1 MRVTSH
7 MIVPVKKNGKWTTYI
22 KEFEE
27 DIPDLGR
34 HCLMCNS
41 CGEPSYPE
49 CMKKCPVERDRVERE
64 QKKAQEKIAKHKVEI
79 DILAGLVRDGLL
91 KVEDAAPRVEMTVE
105 EFEPESL
112 REIVG
117 SFYFVQT
124 RKNLLALWSEDHE
137 QRRILCEKTNFGTI
151 QLRLA
156 T

>member
-41 CGEPSYPE
+41 CGEPSYPK
-49 CMKKCPVERDRVERE
+49 CMETCGVERE

-79 DILAGLVRDGLL
+79 DILAGLVLDGLL

-105 EFEPESL
+105 EFEAAMN
-112 REIVG
+112 V
-117 SFYFVQT
+117 
-124 RKNLLALWSEDHE
+124 
-137 QRRILCEKTNFGTI
+137 TNS
-151 QLRLA
+151 
-156 T
+156 

>member
-41 CGEPSYPE
+41 CGNETYPE
-49 CMKKCPVERDRVERE
+49 CMKWCGVEKERVERE
-64 QKKAQEKIAKHKVEI
+64 QMKAQEKIAKHKVEI

-105 EFEPESL
+105 EFEAAMD
-112 REIVG
+112 
-117 SFYFVQT
+117 
-124 RKNLLALWSEDHE
+124 N
-137 QRRILCEKTNFGTI
+137 
-151 QLRLA
+151 
-156 T
+156 